1 MGPQSKAEVC
11 NAIGY
16 LIEEQ
21 ARSRVLLERI
31 ERMLARRTEVEN
43 ADLVHVNK
51 RVTELEKE
59 MGRLRASP
67 A

>member
-1 MGPQSKAEVC
+1 MGPQSKEQVC

-21 ARSRVLLERI
+21 AQQRVLLERI
-31 ERMLARRTEVEN
+31 ERMLTRRSETEN
-43 ADLVHVNK
+43 ADLVQVNK
-51 RVTELEKE
+51 RVTDVEKE
-59 MGRLRASP
+59 LGRLRASP

>member
-1 MGPQSKAEVC
+1 MGPQSKEQVC

-21 ARSRVLLERI
+21 ARARVLLERI
-31 ERMLARRTEVEN
+31 ERMLTRRSETEN

-51 RVTELEKE
+51 RVTELER
-59 MGRLRASP
+59 RLRAPP

>member
-1 MGPQSKAEVC
+1 MGPESKEQVC

-21 ARSRVLLERI
+21 ERTRVLLERI
-31 ERMLARRTEVEN
+31 ERMLTRRSEVEN
-43 ADLVHVNK
+43 ADLVQVNR
-51 RVTELEKE
+51 RVTELER
-59 MGRLRASP
+59 RLRAAP

>member
-1 MGPQSKAEVC
+1 MGPESKEQVC

-21 ARSRVLLERI
+21 ERTRVLLERI
-31 ERMLARRTEVEN
+31 ERMLTRRSEVEN
-43 ADLVHVNK
+43 ADLVQVNR
-51 RVTELEKE
+51 RVTELER
-59 MGRLRASP
+59 RLRASP